1 MINQAGARP
10 LVQRTTGLAWSTGVQ
25 SGNGARNEWVVVH
38 YAKNVISG
46 CSLAKAAREVPP
58 GLLPRIILTAP
69 LSHAS
74 RARGDGQARRVFVPV
89 ARRADELKIRPNIG
103 AFLAARLTGEQGSI
117 SESRTSSGQRSA
129 LILVQWAALVIL
141 TVDKHTAEAGIAHLG
156 KGYFL
161 RSAGE
166 GGHRPLKRQ
175 PLARAIDHPRVVT
188 CPNFHRRLR

>member
-1 MINQAGARP
+1 VLTQAK
-10 LVQRTTGLAWSTGVQ
+10 
-25 SGNGARNEWVVVH
+25 VV
-38 YAKNVISG
+38 ILG

-74 RARGDGQARRVFVPV
+74 RAGGDGQARRVFVPV

-117 SESRTSSGQRSA
+117 SESRTSSGQRS
-129 LILVQWAALVIL
+129 IL
-141 TVDKHTAEAGIAHLG
+141 TVDQHTAEAGIAHLG

-166 GGHRPLKRQ
+166 GGHAAIEAPALGPRNRS
-175 PLARAIDHPRVVT
+175 RANGACGRIDHAGLVVGGVMFSKSRFV
-188 CPNFHRRLR
+188 PPVSMVPAPIVFQKS